1 VRSHP
6 GGGRNGNSITFLG
19 MMRLPF
25 PMNRLRHFLSKPRT
39 LIVIGIAL
47 LALLFLLGGSIV
59 KALAFWI
66 GVALVGVLIV
76 MLGMAIIHHIRARRS
91 SEELGDALLQTSDN
105 EGKGR
110 GRNADVDALHQRLR
124 EAVKSIKTSR
134 LGETKGTEALYELPW
149 YMIIGNPAAGKSTAI
164 VNSGLRFPFAD
175 QQGSI
180 IQGIGGTRNCD
191 WYFTTE
197 GILLDTAGRYSVHEE
212 NRSEWLSFLE
222 LLRKHRPRAPI
233 NGIIIAAS
241 IAELTDNRPEFAID
255 LAKKLRQ
262 RVQELTEWLQVI
274 APVYVIF
281 TKADLI
287 AGFNDFFHTLD
298 DDERERVWGT
308 TLPFQAD
315 GSIDAADQFD
325 RHFDELSEG
334 LKEMSLS
341 QMSLHRGSAMA
352 PGLLTLPLEF
362 TGIKAS
368 LRTFITTLFEDNPFQ
383 YRPVFRGFYF
393 TSALQETASVHH
405 ASERIAKLYG
415 LSEAE
420 AQPTPDGQASENGYF
435 LLDLFRK
442 VIFADR
448 QLVRQYSSRN
458 RTRTRYAAL
467 LGSALIL
474 VLALGSWGWSYYNN
488 RQLIAQVQTD
498 LHKAVELQKGRIDL
512 QSRLQALQIL
522 QNRLKQLDAYNHDHP
537 LMLGLGLYQ
546 GNIIEKQLR
555 AEYFNGMRQL
565 MLAPVTQ
572 NLESYLTKVVA
583 HGKQLGQTSA
593 KGNAGSTVQALPG
606 DERAPSP
613 TNTEDAYNALKTYL
627 MLGNAQRV
635 EPVYLANHIERFW
648 SGWLEANRGMMS
660 SDQVLATAD
669 KLASFYASQYK
680 QTNWP
685 TVNNQIVLVGDS
697 RQALRQ
703 VMLGMPA
710 INRVYVEI
718 KARAATRFSPISVAS
733 ILDPRGA
740 ELLHGN
746 YQVPGAFTREAW
758 KGYVKKAIHDAAHN
772 QLNTSDWVLQTSQ
785 KTDLSQTHSPAE
797 IQKRLTALY
806 DKGYIDA
813 WTQFLRDVSIVRFA
827 SFNAA
832 VADMNTLGDPDTSPM
847 RSLLKTVYYQTS
859 WDNPIPPGLKSSHG
873 GFFEWFKR
881 AILRRQPSRV
891 HIDPASIKWP
901 DGKLHTGPV
910 GSAFS
915 GVAQLMT
922 AAQKGKP
929 TLLHDYLAALAKLR
943 TRLNAISN
951 QGDPGP
957 GTRTLMQ
964 KTLNGSGSELS
975 SGLQLVDEQMLD
987 GIDHSQRSILRP
999 LLLAPLTQ
1007 SFKALVQPTE
1017 TEINKVWTA
1026 QVYAPFKKDLAKKY
1040 PFDTNSQVQ
1049 ATNSEIAQIFG
1060 PSGAIANFADS
1071 TLGPLVNRR
1080 GNTLTAKQWADM
1092 GITLSPRLMTRFPQW
1107 VAPLGQTAGSDTRTV
1122 FQIEPEPGSGGISE
1136 YTIDINGQTLR
1147 YRNTP
1152 PQWQSFVWDSTQ
1164 SNPTVK
1170 ISAVTYDGLNVT
1182 VENFVGANALGMLVR
1197 AADAKLNKADGTY
1210 TLTWTRG
1217 KIGVTVHLKLIS
1229 GAQTNADGSQKHGLQ
1244 GSTLPATVVG
1254 EIRAASTPRPATEPA
1269 S

>member
-1 VRSHP
+1 
-6 GGGRNGNSITFLG
+6 
-19 MMRLPF
+19 MMRFPI
-25 PMNRLRHFLSKPRT
+25 PMNRLRRLLSNPRT
-39 LIVIGIAL
+39 LIIIGIAL
-47 LALLFLLGGSIV
+47 LALLLLLGGNIV
-59 KALAFWI
+59 KALAFWLGI
-66 GVALVGVLIV
+66 ALVGVLIV
-76 MLGMAIIHHIRARRS
+76 MIVMSIVHHVRARRS
-91 SEELGDALLQTSDN
+91 SEELGDALLQSAEVET
-105 EGKGR
+105 KGR
-110 GRNADVDALHQRLR
+110 GRNADVEALHQRLR

-164 VNSGLRFPFAD
+164 VNSGLHFPFAD

-197 GILLDTAGRYSVHEE
+197 GILLDTAGRYSVQEE

-274 APVYVIF
+274 APVYVVF

-298 DDERERVWGT
+298 DGERERVWGT

-341 QMSLHRGSAMA
+341 QMSLNRGSAMA

-383 YRPVFRGFYF
+383 FRPVFRGFYF
-393 TSALQETASVHH
+393 TSALQEAASVHH

-420 AQPTPDGQASENGYF
+420 AQATRDGQVSENGYF

-458 RTRTRYAAL
+458 RTRTRYGVL
-467 LGSALIL
+467 LGSALVL
-474 VLALGSWGWSYYNN
+474 VLVLGGWGWSYYNN
-488 RQLIAQVQTD
+488 RQLISHVEAD
-498 LHKAVELQKGRIDL
+498 LHKAVALQKGRIDL

-522 QNRLKQLDAYNHDHP
+522 QGRLQQLDVYHRDHP
-537 LMLGLGLYQ
+537 LLLGLGLYQ
-546 GNIIEKQLR
+546 GDALEARLR
-555 AEYFNGMRQL
+555 TEYFHGVRQL

-572 NLESYLTKVVA
+572 SLEAYLGNVVA
-583 HGKQLGQTSA
+583 HRKQLGQPQA
-593 KGNAGSTVQALPG
+593 KGEDGSSVRHLPVA
-606 DERAPSP
+606 DRTPSP
-613 TNTEDAYNALKTYL
+613 TDTEDAYNALKTYL
-627 MLGNAQRV
+627 MLGNPQRV
-635 EPVYLANHIERFW
+635 EPVFLANHIEQFW
-648 SGWLEANRGMMS
+648 RGWLEANRGMMT
-660 SDQVLATAD
+660 SDQILATAD
-669 KLASFYASQYK
+669 QLASFYASQYRRA
-680 QTNWP
+680 NWP
-685 TVNNQIVLVGDS
+685 AISNQIALVGDT
-697 RQALRQ
+697 RHALGKI
-703 VMLGMPA
+703 MLGMPA

-718 KARAATRFSPISVAS
+718 KARAGTRFSPISLAS
-733 ILDPRGA
+733 ILDQPGA
-740 ELLHGN
+740 GLLHGG

-758 KGYVKKAIHDAAHN
+758 KNYVKKAIHDAAHN
-772 QLNTSDWVLQTSQ
+772 QLNTRDWVLQTTQ
-785 KTDLSQTHSPAE
+785 QTDLSQSHSPAE

-806 DKGYIDA
+806 DKDYVNA
-813 WTQFLRDVSIVRFA
+813 WTDFLRNVSIVRFS

-832 VADMNTLGDPDTSPM
+832 VTDMNTLGDPATSPM
-847 RSLLKTVYYQTS
+847 RKLFETVYRETS
-859 WDNPIPPGLKSSHG
+859 WDNPIPPGLRASSHS
-873 GFFEWFKR
+873 GFVDWFKR

-891 HIDPASIKWP
+891 HINPDSIKWP
-901 DGKLHTGPV
+901 DGTLHTGPV

-915 GVAQLMT
+915 GVAQLMS
-922 AAQKGKP
+922 AQNGKP
-929 TLLHDYLAALAKLR
+929 ALLHDYLAVLAKLR
-943 TRLNAISN
+943 TRLNAIKN

-957 GTRTLMQ
+957 GTRALMQ
-964 KTLNGSGSELS
+964 KTLNGDGSELS
-975 SGLQLVDEQMLD
+975 AGLQLVDEQMLNGVD
-987 GIDHSQRSILRP
+987 QSQRNILRP

-1007 SFKALVQPTE
+1007 SFRALVRPAE

-1026 QVYAPFKKDLAKKY
+1026 QVYAPFEKDLAKKY
-1040 PFDTNSQVQ
+1040 PFDANSQVQ

-1060 PSGAIANFADS
+1060 PSGAIASFADGA
-1071 TLGPLVNRR
+1071 LGPLVNRR

-1092 GITLSPRLMTRFPQW
+1092 GITLSPRLMTSFPQW
-1107 VAPLGQTAGSDTRTV
+1107 VAPLGQTVGSDTRTV

-1136 YTIDINGQTLR
+1136 YTININGQTLR

-1152 PQWQSFVWDSTQ
+1152 PQWQSFIWDNAQ
-1164 SNPTVK
+1164 SNPVAN

-1210 TLTWTRG
+1210 TLTWSRG

-1244 GSTLPATVVG
+1244 GATLPALVVG
-1254 EIRAASTPRPATEPA
+1254 ATSSTPSPRPATEPA